1 MSGDGS
7 RNHIFFF
14 AAVSALL
21 FPLLGLAIVW
31 LSGYDIRTVFL
42 AHTKDLLLQCV
53 FGVLLGAAAGFGA
66 WGLIALPFQRT
77 VYSKYAGLIQ
87 SLRLSWIDIIFIS
100 LCAGFGEELL
110 FRAAIQPLLGIW
122 ITAVLFVAL
131 HGYLNPKNWK
141 LTVYGLYLVGAIAG
155 LGYLCSNLGVLS
167 AAMAHAVIDI
177 ILLSVLAYTNKQPI
191 SLR

>member
-1 MSGDGS
+1 L
-7 RNHIFFF
+7 
-14 AAVSALL
+14 V
-21 FPLLGLAIVW
+21 LG
-31 LSGYDIRTVFL
+31 
-42 AHTKDLLLQCV
+42 
-53 FGVLLGAAAGFGA
+53 
-66 WGLIALPFQRT
+66 GLIALPFQRT
-77 VYSKYAGLIQ
+77 VYSKYARLIQ

-131 HGYLNPKNWK
+131 HGYLNPKSWR
-141 LTVYGLYLVGAIAG
+141 LTVYGLYLVGAIAS

-177 ILLSVLAYTNKQPI
+177 ILLSVLAYTNKQPL